1 MTLPISLIYER
12 NIKGPSTVPCGTPDV
27 TLAVLDLSPS
37 MVTCCSRC
45 VSHASSH
52 DRMFP
57 FMPYDSSFFSRRLCG
72 TVSKAL
78 LKSNMSISTW
88 WLLSR
93 FLALSSVVMTSCY
106 SHDRLFLKPCWKS
119 TSMLCLSRWFI
130 ICLNMTCSMILQG
143 TDVNDTGR

>member
-1 MTLPISLIYER
+1 
-12 NIKGPSTVPCGTPDV
+12 
-27 TLAVLDLSPS
+27 LAVLDLSPS

-45 VSHASSH
+45 VSHASSYN
-52 DRMFP
+52 RMFP

-78 LKSNMSISTW
+78 LKSNMSISTC

-93 FLALSSVVMTSCY
+93 FLAMSSVVMTSCD

-119 TSMLCLSRWFI
+119 I
-130 ICLNMTCSMILQG
+130 ICLNMTCSMY
-143 TDVNDTGR
+143 

>member
-1 MTLPISLIYER
+1 MSLPISLIYKR
-12 NIKGPSTVPCGTPDV
+12 NIKCPRTVPCGTPDV

-37 MVTCCSRC
+37 MVTCWSRC

-78 LKSNMSISTW
+78 LKSNMSISTC

-93 FLALSSVVMTSCY
+93 FLAMSSVVMTSCDL
-106 SHDRLFLKPCWKS
+106 HDRLFLKR
-119 TSMLCLSRWFI
+119 TRMLCLSRWFI

-143 TDVNDTGR
+143 TDVNDTGG